1 MTLTTITLFFAKVW
15 SWIKEHWKLTLTAL
29 SAAAIF
35 VIGFMKGS
43 KGKRIAQAQ
52 RDLAKKDSEEYKKN
66 NEDFKEGVEALTEDY
81 TRKRDKIEDDK
92 AEALTQA
99 KKDAKEK
106 KKELENDPEK
116 LDKILKEK
124 FDLEGR

>member
-1 MTLTTITLFFAKVW
+1 MTLTTITLFFTKAW
-15 SWIKEHWKLTLTAL
+15 SWVKEHWKLTLAAL
-29 SAAAIF
+29 SAAVIF

-66 NEDFKEGVEALTEDY
+66 SQDFKEGVEALTKDY
-81 TRKRDKIEDDK
+81 TRKRDQIDDEKEKAIAK
-92 AEALTQA
+92 AE
-99 KKDAKEK
+99 KDAQEK

>member
-1 MTLTTITLFFAKVW
+1 MTLATITLFFTKAW
-15 SWIKEHWKLTLTAL
+15 GWIKEHWKLALAAL
-29 SAAAIF
+29 SAAVIF

-66 NEDFKEGVEALTEDY
+66 SQDFKEGVEALTKDY
-81 TRKRDKIEDDK
+81 TRKRDQIDDEKEKAIAK
-92 AEALTQA
+92 AE
-99 KKDAKEK
+99 KDAQEK

>member
-1 MTLTTITLFFAKVW
+1 MTLATITLFFTKAW
-15 SWIKEHWKLTLTAL
+15 RWIKEHWKLTLAAL

-43 KGKRIAQAQ
+43 KGKRIAQTQ

-66 NEDFKEGVEALTEDY
+66 SQDFKEGVEALTKDY
-81 TRKRDKIEDDK
+81 TRKRDQIDDEKEKAIAK
-92 AEALTQA
+92 AE
-99 KKDAKEK
+99 KDAQEK

>member
-1 MTLTTITLFFAKVW
+1 MTLTAITIFFSKVW
-15 SWIKEHWKLTLTAL
+15 SWIKEHWKLTLAAL

-35 VIGFMKGS
+35 VVGFMKGS

-66 NEDFKEGVEALTEDY
+66 NEDFKEGVEALTKDY

-92 AEALTQA
+92 EAALVQA

>member
-1 MTLTTITLFFAKVW
+1 MTLTAMALFFSKVW
-15 SWIKEHWKLTLTAL
+15 SWIKEHWKLTLAAL

-35 VIGFMKGS
+35 VVGFMKGS

-52 RDLAKKDSEEYKKN
+52 RDLAKKDAEGYKKN
-66 NEDFKEGVEALTEDY
+66 NKDYKEGVEALAEDY
-81 TRKRDKIEDDK
+81 SRKRDKIDNDK
-92 AEALTQA
+92 EAAFSEAERA
-99 KKDAKEK
+99 AKEK